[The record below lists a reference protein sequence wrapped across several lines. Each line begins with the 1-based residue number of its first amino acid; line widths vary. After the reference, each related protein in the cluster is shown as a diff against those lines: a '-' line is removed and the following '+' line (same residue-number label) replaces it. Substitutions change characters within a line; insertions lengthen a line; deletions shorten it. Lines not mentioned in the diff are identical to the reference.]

1 MSDASYTWPGG
12 KTAALVVNIMV
23 EQWAPGVAPG
33 LGPMDNPLPT
43 GALDNQV
50 VSWAN
55 YGWRTGV
62 WSALELLKRE
72 SVLATFYVSGI
83 LTETAPKAIAAI
95 AATAAIAAIAAIAE
109 SGHELSGHSWIQDRI
124 PARIKR
130 EEERE
135 EIIRCTEAITAISGQ
150 RPRGWISPRCTPST
164 STPELLA
171 EAGCEWW
178 SDVFDSDL
186 PYWLDTAQGRITAL
200 PFGLEI
206 NDLPMTVRYGQPT
219 RDLASSFTY
228 EAQGLS
234 VSKRLGHIDVTL
246 HAHIGCRPAGFM
258 ALNEIITQAR
268 ALGMFIGARGA
279 LADQFADAN

>member
-12 KTAALVVNIMV
+12 KTAALVVNIMF

-33 LGPMDNPLPT
+33 LGPMGNPLPAAT
-43 GALDNQV
+43 LDYQA
-50 VSWAN
+50 VSWAD

-62 WSALELLKRE
+62 WAALELLERE
-72 SVLATFYVSGI
+72 SVPATFYVSGI
-83 LTETAPKAIAAI
+83 LTETAPNAIV
-95 AATAAIAAIAAIAE
+95 AIAE
-109 SGHELSGHSWIQDRI
+109 GGHELSGHAWSQDRI
-124 PARIKR
+124 PARLER

-135 EIIRCTEAITAISGQ
+135 EIIRCTEAITALSGQ
-150 RPRGWISPRCTPST
+150 RPRGWISPRCTPSA

-171 EAGCEWW
+171 EAGYEWW
-178 SDVFDSDL
+178 GDIFDADV
-186 PYWLDTAQGRITAL
+186 PYWLDTAHGRIAAL

-219 RDLASSFTY
+219 RELASSFLY

-234 VSKRLGHIDVTL
+234 ASKRLGHIDVTL
-246 HAHIGCRPAGFM
+246 HAHIGCRPAGLL
-258 ALNEIITQAR
+258 ALGEIIAKAR
-268 ALGMFIGARGA
+268 SLGMFIGTRGA

>member
-1 MSDASYTWPGG
+1 MTDASYTWPGG

-33 LGPMDNPLPT
+33 LGPMGNPLPT
-43 GALDNQV
+43 GPLDNQA

-95 AATAAIAAIAAIAE
+95 AE
-109 SGHELSGHSWIQDRI
+109 SGHELSGHSWSQDRI
-124 PARIKR
+124 PAHIER

-135 EIIRCTEAITAISGQ
+135 EIIRCTKAITAVSGQ

-171 EAGCEWW
+171 EVGYQWW
-178 SDVFDSDL
+178 GDVFDTDV

-219 RDLASSFTY
+219 RELVSSFTY

-234 VSKRLGHIDVTL
+234 VSQRLGHIDVTL
-246 HAHIGCRPAGFM
+246 HAHIGCRPAGLI
-258 ALNEIITQAR
+258 ALKEIITKAK
-268 ALGMFIGARGA
+268 ALEMFIGTRGT
-279 LADQFADAN
+279 LADQFANAN

>member
-12 KTAALVVNIMV
+12 KTAALVVNIMF

-33 LGPMDNPLPT
+33 LGPMGNPLPA
-43 GALDNQV
+43 GALDYQA
-50 VSWAN
+50 VSWAD

-62 WSALELLKRE
+62 WSALELLERE
-72 SVLATFYVSGI
+72 SVPATFYVSGI
-83 LTETAPKAIAAI
+83 LTETAPKAIV
-95 AATAAIAAIAAIAE
+95 AIAE
-109 SGHELSGHSWIQDRI
+109 SGHELSGHSWSQDRI
-124 PARIKR
+124 PARIER
-130 EEERE
+130 EEERD
-135 EIIRCTEAITAISGQ
+135 EIIRCTEAITAVSGQ
-150 RPRGWISPRCTPST
+150 RPRGWISPRCTPSA

-171 EAGCEWW
+171 EAGYEWW
-178 SDVFDSDL
+178 GDVFDTDL
-186 PYWLDTAQGRITAL
+186 PYWLDTAHGRITAL

-219 RDLASSFTY
+219 REIASSFIY

-246 HAHIGCRPAGFM
+246 HAHIGCRPAGLQ
-258 ALNEIITQAR
+258 ALSEIIAKAR
-268 ALGMFIGARGA
+268 SLGMFIGTRGA